1 MAENINPLI
10 LPIGADVSTFK
21 KSINDVKAAYK
32 DLSTLISSTPFN
44 VVTSEQK
51 TLLSQYGE
59 TIKTLTSDVK
69 AFGKAAGPAAN
80 SIAGITLKI
89 QELTAQKI
97 NLDATTSSVQIANLT
112 KEIER
117 LTAKRNSIN
126 ELGKSV
132 AAIAPQVTIP
142 TNSIAGLTKKIA
154 ELSSKKINLD
164 ASTSIKEIELLSRRI
179 ENLVQLKNKIAGVG
193 STSKT
198 SFDQISSSAKDARM
212 ASTSL
217 NLVLQDLPFGFIGI
231 QNNLPALFSSFRA
244 LREETKS
251 TSGAFAA
258 LRDNL
263 KGPAGLFLAFT
274 AVTTII
280 TLVVQRYGSLA
291 NAYDKLFTSTSN
303 ATIAQREYNDELKEG
318 GKNLGSELSKVEL
331 LTKGIANEN
340 SSREERLNY
349 FYQAKKEI
357 PSLLAG
363 LNEENVLT
371 SKGIKI
377 LLANSAARK
386 SFLGLQV
393 KQQAIG
399 KVLNTNYSE
408 EADIQANLLEQEKKR
423 DRAVRVLTESQN
435 KLKNTTDPKLQKELN
450 LVIKQSQKEFDF
462 AAAKISKYNEQLNLL
477 RITQSDYSTDL
488 DGIIKGSGEYE
499 KNQSRLI
506 EGLKKEE
513 EAAKKAAEAQ
523 LRLGK
528 ARAKGDPIGTITE
541 GVQLDNG
548 VITSDLDKLR
558 RVTEAN
564 VRITNASVDRILRYR
579 DDKSKEA
586 EIGGLIPKNISPIP
600 AVPISPELQ
609 KQIAETTLALDELAN
624 KFVTTKTVL
633 EEVFFSPLNDL
644 FTNFAETGKFAI
656 QDFGKAIIDTIKKVV
671 AKIIATGIINLLASI
686 LVPGGAQAASLVAGA
701 AGSGGAGGIGRAF
714 GDAFRSVL
722 GLGGNRVAAPSFGGV
737 GSGGMQMSGQV
748 VFVQRGS
755 DLVGV
760 LNRTNGTIN
769 RVG

>member
-1 MAENINPLI
+1 MAENINALI

-112 KEIER
+112 KEIEK

-132 AAIAPQVTIP
+132 AAIAPQVIIP

-154 ELSSKKINLD
+154 ELSAKKINLD

-251 TSGAFAA
+251 TSGAFSA
-258 LRDNL
+258 LIDNL

-303 ATIAQREYNDELKEG
+303 ATIAQREYNEELKEG

-331 LTKGIANEN
+331 LTKGITNEN
-340 SSREERLNY
+340 STREERLNY

-371 SKGIKI
+371 AKGIKI

-386 SFLGLQV
+386 SFLDLQV

-408 EADIQANLLEQEKKR
+408 EADIQAKLLEQENKR
-423 DRAVRVLTESQN
+423 DRAVTALTESQN
-435 KLKNTTDPKLQKELN
+435 KLKNTTDPKLQKDLN

-477 RITQSDYSTDL
+477 RITQSDYSDDL

-506 EGLKKEE
+506 EGLRKEE
-513 EAAKKAAEAQ
+513 EAAKKAAQAQ
-523 LRLGK
+523 IELGK
-528 ARAKGDPIGTITE
+528 VRAKGDPIGTITE
-541 GVQLDNG
+541 GVQINNG
-548 VITSDLDKLR
+548 VITSDIGALIK
-558 RVTEAN
+558 VIQAN
-564 VRITNASVDRILRYR
+564 VRLTNASVDQMVRYR
-579 DDKSKEA
+579 DSKLKQPTPLDLAPNKLSKTAAMPMSKEL
-586 EIGGLIPKNISPIP
+586 EMQIG
-600 AVPISPELQ
+600 A
-609 KQIAETTLALDELAN
+609 
-624 KFVTTKTVL
+624 TKLML
-633 EEVFFSPLNDL
+633 EETAQNFATAKEALTDVFFNPLTDL
-644 FTNFAETGKFAI
+644 FNNFTENGKNAFKE
-656 QDFGKAIIDTIKKVV
+656 FGKAILATIKQLV

-686 LVPGGAQAASLVAGA
+686 LVPGGPQAASLLGA
-701 AGSGGAGGIGRAF
+701 AGGGSKIGQAF
-714 GDAFRSVL
+714 GSAIKSVL
-722 GLGGNRVAAPSFGGV
+722 GIKSIANPSFAGV
-737 GSGGMQMSGQV
+737 GGGGMQMNGQV
-748 VFVQRGS
+748 VFTQRGS